1 METKENMTDP
11 SKRIIV
17 GVSGAS
23 GAVYGLKLLRALRDL
38 GYESHAVIT
47 RGGRK
52 VLKTEA
58 GLRIQDFTSAAAF
71 VHDEEDLG
79 APISS
84 GSFITG
90 GMAVVPCSIR
100 TLSAIAHSFNDNL
113 LVRAADV
120 TLKERRPLV
129 LVVRET
135 PLHVGHLQLMAAAA
149 SHGAVILPPVPAFY
163 HNPQTIDDI
172 IAHTVGKVLDCFHI
186 PHHLYRRWGE
196 G

>member
-1 METKENMTDP
+1 MTDP
-11 SKRIIV
+11 SRRIVV
-17 GVSGAS
+17 GISGAS
-23 GAVYGLKLLRALRDL
+23 GVVYGLKLLSALRDL
-38 GYESHAVIT
+38 GYESHAVVT
-47 RGGRK
+47 RGGRE
-52 VLKTEA
+52 VMKTEA
-58 GLRIQDFTSAAAF
+58 GLCLEDITSSAAFAY
-71 VHDEEDLG
+71 DEDDLG

-90 GMAVVPCSIR
+90 GMAVIPCSIR

-135 PLHVGHLQLMAAAA
+135 PLHAGHLQLMATAA

-186 PHHLYRRWGE
+186 THRLYRRWG
-196 G
+196 GD